1 MCTYLVVDCFE
12 YKHSNEDFTSN
23 KGSLNLNLRN
33 SQSLPIQKKYIS
45 KFHKT
50 AY

>member
-12 YKHSNEDFTSN
+12 YKHYNEDFTSN

-33 SQSLPIQKKYIS
+33 SQSLTIQKK
-45 KFHKT
+45 KKNK
-50 AY
+50 